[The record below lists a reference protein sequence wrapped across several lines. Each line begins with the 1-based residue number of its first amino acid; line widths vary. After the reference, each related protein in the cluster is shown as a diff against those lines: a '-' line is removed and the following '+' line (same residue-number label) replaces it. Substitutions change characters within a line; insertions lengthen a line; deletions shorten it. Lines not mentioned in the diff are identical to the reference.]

1 MKTFDLTAWIYAR
14 PIDAMDTPCIHANDN
29 GHEEWQDWF
38 HVKPFKTDSLFYRID
53 RPTLQ
58 RMAWEV
64 ICNDR

>member
-1 MKTFDLTAWIYAR
+1 MKVFDFTKEKWNDIIK
-14 PIDAMDTPCIHANDN
+14 PTPSGMVHANDN

-38 HVKPFKTDSLFYRID
+38 HVKPFATDSLFYRVD

-64 ICNDR
+64 YSNE